1 MIKQNKIAEKKNT
14 ANWLLLSDLIA
25 GVSKV
30 VKRMET
36 EESEPFHSF
45 YAKYDVTWML
55 RQFKEDK
62 DNGKERKTWNVIPT
76 EQYRTLLERF
86 MYEPQMARIPDNVV
100 TEWIMTIF
108 RNFCQIVSIT
118 KLYGKTNEFP
128 IREVAEAFP
137 DVPNSHDT
145 ASWIIF
151 LKSIGF
157 YEWSNVFGRMAFS
170 DYGLEPLFNILKTY
184 NEKMTPEEKLILV
197 NRCLDVTHKR
207 GSMAIW
213 FIEGGKETCDR
224 ISRKHERIKK
234 RGI

>member
-1 MIKQNKIAEKKNT
+1 MIKQNKIAEERNIP
-14 ANWLLLSDLIA
+14 NWLLLSDLIA

-197 NRCLDVTHKR
+197 NRCLDVAHKR
-207 GSMAIW
+207 GSMVIW